1 MFVCF
6 VLTYGALTFS
16 SDIDEIALKPI
27 EKMIEKVNQIASN
40 PISAKKLKIIKGD
53 DNKAE

>member
-1 MFVCF
+1 MCF

-40 PISAKKLKIIKGD
+40 PISAKKLKIIQD
-53 DNKAE
+53 DTNKDE